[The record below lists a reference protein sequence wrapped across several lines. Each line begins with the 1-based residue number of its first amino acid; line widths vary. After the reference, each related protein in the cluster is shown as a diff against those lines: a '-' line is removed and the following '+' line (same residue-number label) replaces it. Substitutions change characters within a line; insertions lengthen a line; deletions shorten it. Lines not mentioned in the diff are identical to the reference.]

1 MAAPMDVDFDELES
15 RELDIN
21 DANAHPETQRILAE
35 LDRRTNARKLAVPT
49 KDADVRTRLRELG
62 EPITLF
68 GERPEDR
75 RDRLRQ
81 LWSQARER
89 DKQARAA
96 RGSDVESS
104 DSDDDDD
111 ENDDGQ
117 DEQER
122 EEEFYTEGT
131 DALLQARQFIAEYS
145 LPRARKRVARQRV
158 ESTVPLGRLMDVRKG
173 VFANLK
179 SFTNLGSQ
187 IGDTR
192 SLSSLRFS
200 PDSSLLLTSSWTG
213 TAKVWSVPA
222 CKEIKTVRAH
232 KERIGGVAWH
242 PQATLSQTKTAL
254 NFATGAADNDIK
266 LWALEGDAAL
276 QTLSGH
282 SARVCRI
289 AFHPSGRYLGSASYD
304 GTWRLW
310 DAERGGEELLLQEGH
325 SKEVYAIAFQND
337 GALACTGGLDAIGRV
352 WDLRSGKT
360 AMVLDGHMRDILAI
374 DFAPNGHQIA
384 TGSNDDTI
392 RIWDMRSLKSIS
404 TIPAHNSTISDVKFY
419 QGEAKSVLGHVPRGF
434 AKLDV
439 FSSSTAPN
447 GVDQVDQSHDMSD
460 EVINS
465 KPDYPTAGSFLISGA
480 YDSTVKVFSA
490 DDWQLIKTMTSEAAG
505 KIMSVDISP
514 DARFIA
520 SAEYTRTF
528 KLWSTPDVEL

>member
-1 MAAPMDVDFDELES
+1 MAAMDVDFDELEA
-15 RELDIN
+15 RELDLN
-21 DANAHPETQRILAE
+21 DAHAHPETQQILAE
-35 LDRRTNARKLAVPT
+35 LDRRSAARKLAVPT
-49 KDADVRTRLRELG
+49 KDADVRMRLREMG

-75 RDRLRQ
+75 RDRLRH
-81 LWSQARER
+81 LWSVKRDQEREARL
-89 DKQARAA
+89 A

-104 DSDDDDD
+104 DSEDDDRD
-111 ENDDGQ
+111 ESDV
-117 DEQER
+117 ERER

-131 DALLQARQFIAEYS
+131 NELKQARQFIAEYS
-145 LPRARKRVARQRV
+145 LPRARKRIARQRV
-158 ESTVPLGRLMDVRKG
+158 ESTVPLSRLMDVRKA

-200 PDSSLLLTSSWTG
+200 PDSSMLLTSSWTG
-213 TAKVWSVPA
+213 TAKLWSMPA
-222 CKEIKTVRAH
+222 CKEVRTIRAH

-242 PQATLSQTKTAL
+242 PDATLSQTKTSL
-254 NFATGAADNDIK
+254 NFATGAADNEIK
-266 LWALEGDAAL
+266 LWAIEGDAPL
-276 QTLSGH
+276 QTLTGH

-289 AFHPSGRYLGSASYD
+289 AFHPSGRYIGSASYD

-310 DAERGGEELLLQEGH
+310 DAEKGGEELLLQEGH

-337 GALACTGGLDAIGRV
+337 GSLVCSGGLDAIGRV

-360 AMVLDGHMRDILAI
+360 AMVLDGHMRDILAM

-384 TGSNDDTI
+384 SGSNDDTI
-392 RIWDMRSLKSIS
+392 RIWDMRSLRSIY
-404 TIPAHNSTISDVKFY
+404 TIPAHKSTISDVRFY
-419 QGEAKSVLGHVPRGF
+419 HGEARSLLNQVPRGF

-439 FSSSTAPN
+439 FAKTSEN
-447 GVDQVDQSHDMSD
+447 GQADEAVDASHDAPD
-460 EVINS
+460 AI

-480 YDSTVKVFSA
+480 YDSTVKIFSA
-490 DDWQLIKTMTSEAAG
+490 DDWQLVKTMTSEAAG
-505 KIMSVDISP
+505 KIMSVDVSP

-528 KLWSTPDVEL
+528 KLWATPDVDL